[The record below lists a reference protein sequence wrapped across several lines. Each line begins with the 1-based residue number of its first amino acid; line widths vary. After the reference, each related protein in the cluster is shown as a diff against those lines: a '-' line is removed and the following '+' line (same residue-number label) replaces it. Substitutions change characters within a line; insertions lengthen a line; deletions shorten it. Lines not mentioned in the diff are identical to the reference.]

1 LNHFNGLKTNYLKIT
16 AASRYIFSLVCFKK
30 DAADKNPC
38 LNETEWDKNK
48 KRGRNDL
55 FYPTLPLLFKDAAE
69 SNWLYQRTTSLNFRG
84 TYNSA

>member
-38 LNETEWDKNK
+38 LNETGWDINK
-48 KRGRNDL
+48 KRGQNDL
-55 FYPTLPLLFKDAAE
+55 FLICAPPPGLEP
-69 SNWLYQRTTSLNFRG
+69 G
-84 TYNSA
+84 TP